1 MSSTS
6 ILAYFIL
13 AASVV
18 YVFVYPPYQEI
29 SILMGEKEKYD
40 EYLAMAMNVDA
51 KTSQLLTKFNQ
62 ITPEEK
68 KNIDT
73 VLPDSYNFVRLV
85 SQIDN
90 IAGQY
95 GIKIDR
101 ITSRDV
107 SSSVG
112 DSIAEAGPDKQYKSA
127 VIGFSFT
134 ATYEKFNEFMA
145 ALEKSLRILDIRSV
159 RINTATT
166 GLYTYSVEF
175 EVYWL
180 KI

>member
-6 ILAYFIL
+6 VLAYFIL

-18 YVFVYPPYQEI
+18 YVFVYPLYQEI
-29 SILMGEKEKYD
+29 SILMGEKEKYED
-40 EYLAMAMNVDA
+40 FLAMAMNVDT
-51 KTSQLLTKFNQ
+51 KTSQLLTKFNN

-90 IAGQY
+90 IASKHNL
-95 GIKIDR
+95 KIDR
-101 ITSRDV
+101 ITSREV

-112 DSIAEAGPDKQYKSA
+112 NSVAEAEPEKLYKSA
-127 VIGFSFT
+127 VIGFSF
-134 ATYEKFNEFMA
+134 AAPYEKFNEFMA
-145 ALEKSLRILDIRSV
+145 DLEKSLRILDIRSV
-159 RINTATT
+159 KINTSTT
-166 GLYTYSVEF
+166 GPFTYSVEF